1 MVNRGVARKLAK
13 TELRNYKGPIHYI
26 SHHEVLKQGIK
37 SPPVSGLRLTAV
49 QNVWVMCG
57 MSIGRKGQTYS
68 TTYQQ
73 SFEDLGTIKFTTF
86 FLDALPRSFSF
97 LQYISRCV
105 LPKSKLQYELG
116 IFTGA
121 LCCIVKLPNEVCVSH
136 TKREGEI
143 KKLYNYSSQSTAHQ
157 LSFC

>member
-57 MSIGRKGQTYS
+57 MSIGRKG
-68 TTYQQ
+68 
-73 SFEDLGTIKFTTF
+73 
-86 FLDALPRSFSF
+86 
-97 LQYISRCV
+97 
-105 LPKSKLQYELG
+105 
-116 IFTGA
+116 
-121 LCCIVKLPNEVCVSH
+121 
-136 TKREGEI
+136 
-143 KKLYNYSSQSTAHQ
+143 
-157 LSFC
+157 